1 MIFRHYLFANI
12 TEAPKSRSDIEEN
25 REMSNWTA
33 CPVRVLLHKKNT
45 IFGDRKYFVFHIF
58 ANDNYPGRILLLHT
72 IL

>member
-1 MIFRHYLFANI
+1 TTLFRYFLGLVVVRIVFKELISMIFRHYLFANI

-45 IFGDRKYFVFHIF
+45 IF
-58 ANDNYPGRILLLHT
+58 
-72 IL
+72 

>member
-1 MIFRHYLFANI
+1 MNSGLNYTVPLLPWLVVVRIVFKELISMIFRHYLFANI

-45 IFGDRKYFVFHIF
+45 IF
-58 ANDNYPGRILLLHT
+58 
-72 IL
+72 